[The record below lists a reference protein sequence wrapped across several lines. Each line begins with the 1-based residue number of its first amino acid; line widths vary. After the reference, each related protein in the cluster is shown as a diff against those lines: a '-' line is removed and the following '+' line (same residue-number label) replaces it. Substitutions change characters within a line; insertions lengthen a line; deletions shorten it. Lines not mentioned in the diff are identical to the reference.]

1 MATRQR
7 AAQVQNRCRLLE
19 LNVNTFGGNL
29 KLATLGDLDSFDG
42 LVSSGSL
49 GVLNLLD
56 NFVALED
63 LTEDNVSAIEPP
75 GDVC

>member
-1 MATRQR
+1 MVARQR

-19 LNVNTFGGNL
+19 LNVNTFRGNL

-42 LVSSGSL
+42 LVSSASL
-49 GVLNLLD
+49 GVFNLLD

-63 LTEDNVSAIEPP
+63 LTEDNVSAIEPTR
-75 GDVC
+75 DIC